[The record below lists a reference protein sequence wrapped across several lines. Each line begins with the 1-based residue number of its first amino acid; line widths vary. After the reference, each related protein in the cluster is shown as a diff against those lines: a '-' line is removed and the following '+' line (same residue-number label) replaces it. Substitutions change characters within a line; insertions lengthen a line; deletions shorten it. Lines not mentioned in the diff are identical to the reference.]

1 MSFREQLQ
9 AYIAQL
15 EQRLRWSTLL
25 RGIAILAASAL
36 AATLVLVAIAN
47 ALAFSR
53 GSVTA
58 ARFGLILI
66 LLVAVGAGLALPLR
80 RVTRRR
86 AVGTA
91 ETTFPQFEQRLTTFV
106 ERDGAVIQKDPFIDL
121 LAGDALRVARSAPPE
136 HMVTEGRLW
145 LSMGTALG
153 ALAVLIWMIAAG
165 PGFLGYGASL
175 LWTGPHRDKPN
186 IYELRVTP
194 GNAVVRRHADQM
206 VSAIPSGLDS
216 PSVKLYARFQSSSK
230 WEEIAM
236 QPKAGSFAG
245 GYQFIFAGLPET
257 VEYYVTAGAMTSE
270 HFNIRVTDLPAVKQI
285 RVTYHYPAWTG
296 MPQEIEERSGDLRA
310 VTGTEAE
317 LQISTDR
324 PLQGG
329 KIQLD
334 SGAQIQLAGGENNVY
349 RGTVKMDKD
358 GVYHIAGID
367 GGQPVRVSEDFFIEA
382 RKPNPPQVSLV
393 RPSRGDYHANPIE
406 EVTVAAKASGDYG
419 LHGVALHYSV
429 NGGPEKTVDL
439 LPQKGKKEANGS
451 TTLSLED
458 FKLQPGDLVSVYAS
472 AKDAN
477 AEAHTDMMFIQADPF
492 EREFS
497 QSQSGGGGGG
507 GGGGQGNNPA
517 QISQRE
523 KEIISATFKQQSDK
537 NSTQQQADAIAK
549 LLAQSQA
556 TLRDQAATL
565 SGRLQARELTDE
577 VQAIGEFQKDMTAA
591 SNAMTPAAQELQQ
604 KKWKEAIPNEQKALQ
619 FLLRAEATFRQIQV
633 AFGRGG
639 GGGGGGGGAA
649 RDLAALFDLELDTEK
664 NQYEAQKA
672 PSTTAEQKAQEID
685 DALKKLDELAKRQE
699 SLAQQQR
706 NGTQTAEQK
715 WQQEML
721 QREAQQLQQQMEQ
734 QLGQKGQ
741 QGQQGQSAQSGQSAS
756 GQAGGQ
762 SSSSSGSAGRSG
774 SQSGGQQSGEQS
786 ADGRKQAAQRA
797 LERLREANDDMKRAG
812 SQSSAA
818 DSRRAADR
826 LREATDALGH
836 AQQQDA
842 AGRLNSMAQSAE
854 QLANQQKAQADRVRD
869 LIAQQSAARAG
880 GKAPANPSAQ
890 EIEKMIN
897 DRQRVTDDLAR
908 LTQQVRGA
916 ARELAPTQPGASGKL
931 RSALD
936 GMEENNLGTRMQR
949 SSDWL
954 RSGDFSD
961 PVETALTNDLH
972 KLGQQIGDAARALG
986 NAQHTSK
993 DAELGRA
1000 MDDLSRLRDQVAG
1013 LGGRSNPQA
1022 NGQPNRQA
1030 GQGQNGRGGQQ
1041 GQAGQQSGQAGQQ
1054 AGQGGR
1060 GGQQGQ
1066 GGRQGGQGGQGGQQ
1080 GGQAGEVGNRIAGPV
1095 GNPAGGGNRLG
1106 NQGGGYDTGN
1116 TRIQGQAV
1124 APQLGPNPADTQR
1137 QIEQGL
1143 NLLNQ
1148 LRSAVQDSPEARH
1161 ELQTLIEEMR
1171 NLDPKRFPGNPAL
1184 VEQMHQQILSGVDAL
1199 ELQLRRQLEETRGG
1213 TIRNTDPA
1221 KIPAGYKDSVAEYYR
1236 KLSGSK

>member
-36 AATLVLVAIAN
+36 VATLVLVAIAN

-66 LLVAVGAGLALPLR
+66 LVIAVAAGLALPLR
-80 RVTRRR
+80 RLTRRR

-106 ERDGAVIQKDPFIDL
+106 ERDGQDPFIDL

-153 ALAVLIWMIAAG
+153 ALAILIWMIAAG

-334 SGAQIQLAGGENNVY
+334 SGTQIQLAGGENNVY

-429 NGGPEKTVDL
+429 NGGPETVVDL
-439 LPQKGKKEANGS
+439 LPQKGKKEASGS

-458 FKLQPGDLVSVYAS
+458 FKLLPGDLVSVYAS

-507 GGGGQGNNPA
+507 GGGGQGNDPA

-537 NSTQQQADAIAK
+537 NSTEQQADAIAK

-577 VQAIGEFQKDMTAA
+577 VQAISDFQKDMTAA
-591 SNAMTPAAQELQQ
+591 SNAMTPAAQLLPQ
-604 KKWKEAIPNEQKALQ
+604 KKWKEAIPHEQKALQ

-741 QGQQGQSAQSGQSAS
+741 QGQQGQSGQSASSS

-762 SSSSSGSAGRSG
+762 SSSSSQGGRAG
-774 SQSGGQQSGEQS
+774 SQSGGQQSAEQS
-786 ADGRKQAAQRA
+786 ADGRQQAAQRA

-880 GKAPANPSAQ
+880 GKPPTNPSAQ

-993 DAELGRA
+993 DAELSRA

-1022 NGQPNRQA
+1022 SGRGGQQA
-1030 GQGQNGRGGQQ
+1030 GQGQAGRGGQQ
-1041 GQAGQQSGQAGQQ
+1041 GQAGQSGQQAGQG
-1054 AGQGGR
+1054 GQGGR

-1066 GGRQGGQGGQGGQQ
+1066 GGQGGQQGGQGGQQ
-1080 GGQAGEVGNRIAGPV
+1080 GGQAGEVGNRMAGPV
-1095 GNPAGGGNRLG
+1095 GNPAGGGNRGG

-1148 LRSAVQDSPEARH
+1148 LRSTVQDSPEARH